1 MLLTNACQNTARLKQ
16 RLTVDGVLQ
25 LRLAKVVVAEAA
37 LAVGTAKGRRARCAE
52 RRVALVHDLR
62 IGKRKSCCR
71 S

>member
-25 LRLAKVVVAEAA
+25 LRLAEAA